1 MKLNFGFFLLIIVL
15 FFSACSLERKLA
27 REFIKHDENKGAIL
41 VVQPFS
47 LNMYNNDEFDFDS
60 VAIPE
65 NFPLDSILFQR
76 TKLLKNISDSIFLEN
91 YLNGFI
97 QSLSK
102 KGFQVFLP
110 NELDAFLAVE
120 TPAYIFKFAQVE
132 LAEETYPHVI
142 DENAF
147 GTDVYKVVELDLV
160 SICSWFEFEAR
171 DTVWRKVFYAEDYI
185 MDDFEGELFM
195 DENKNKPVLYYSL
208 DSLLIEDVYQMANDV
223 GKKYA
228 DYFTDFLMN
237 NYIQKKFIT
246 GLKPSLF
253 FHYDAEQRML
263 FPYYEGFEEISL
275 PK

>member
-1 MKLNFGFFLLIIVL
+1 
-15 FFSACSLERKLA
+15 
-27 REFIKHDENKGAIL
+27 
-41 VVQPFS
+41 
-47 LNMYNNDEFDFDS
+47 MYNNDEFDFDS

-97 QSLSK
+97 QSVSK
-102 KGFQVFLP
+102 KGFQVFLS

-147 GTDVYKVVELDLV
+147 GTDIYKVVALDLV
-160 SICSWFEFEAR
+160 SISSWFEFEAR

-208 DSLLIEDVYQMANDV
+208 DSLSIEYVYQMANDV

-237 NYIQKKFIT
+237 NYIQKKFLT
-246 GLKPSLF
+246 G
-253 FHYDAEQRML
+253 
-263 FPYYEGFEEISL
+263 
-275 PK
+275 